1 MKNECDNQLFK
12 FTSKMERFDMVH
24 GSISDSVWTMTGD
37 LWNRLEGRRKLR
49 SGRAFPK

>member
-24 GSISDSVWTMTGD
+24 ESISDSFFLDDD